1 VRQTEAVPVSDR
13 LAIVDLINNYV
24 DAIDAKDWD
33 RLDDFFTEDAV
44 VWWNPESST
53 SGHSPILERMR
64 QMLDTDE
71 IVTYHH
77 AASFTPSISGDSA
90 EASVRIRAMHNGV
103 GPRSGR
109 FWESLAVQ
117 TTHFVRTSAG
127 WRCSGFSWRVVVGLG
142 SMDLFEGLRPG
153 GTPTHGWPEVYEKFE
168 YASPEWVD
176 MLRGLIVEAIAGKDL
191 SGVEFVLCEEYTNPP
206 EHLRRPGSDSIGL
219 CIRVTHG
226 ELHVTSEII
235 AAAQATKKMVCDY
248 EWVKRYAMR
257 YPDPK
262 LRDQLMA
269 EGLMQIEGE
278 GDMSKLPA
286 FWLALD
292 TTSMIRPRTAW

>member
-1 VRQTEAVPVSDR
+1 M
-13 LAIVDLINNYV
+13 NNYV
-24 DAIDAKDWD
+24 DAIDAKDWG

-53 SGHSPILERMR
+53 AGRAPILGRMR

-77 AASFTPSISGDSA
+77 VASFTPAVSGDTA
-90 EASVRIRAMHNGV
+90 VAPVRIRAMHNGA
-103 GPRSGR
+103 GPRQGR

-117 TTHFVRTSAG
+117 TTHLVRTSTG

-142 SMDLFEGLRPG
+142 SMDLFDGLRQGPA
-153 GTPTHGWPEVYEKFE
+153 PTHGWPAVYEKFE

-176 MLRGLIVEAIAGKDL
+176 MLRGLIIEGLAGRDL
-191 SGVEFVLCEEYTNPP
+191 SGVEFVLCEEYTDPP
-206 EHLRRPGSDSIGL
+206 EHLRRSGSDSIGL
-219 CIRVTHG
+219 CIRVADG
-226 ELHVTSEII
+226 RVQVVSEVVDG
-235 AAAQATKKMVCDY
+235 AETTKKLVCDY
-248 EWVKRYAMR
+248 EWAKRYAMR

-262 LRDQLMA
+262 LRDHLMA
-269 EGLMQIEGE
+269 EGLMRVEGE
-278 GDMSKLPA
+278 GDMSKLPD

-292 TTSMIRPRTAW
+292 TTSLIRPRTAW